1 MSVLDRLFGKGRT
14 ANAAETAEVRGD
26 LGRAIELWVEAGRPS
41 EAARVMVLR
50 GDAEVEPARRM
61 QYYLQASTIAPPTH
75 AVQREAR
82 LKRALLTI
90 TLAGGHALSHAA
102 RHDVL
107 AAAADLEALH
117 EPERAAEAYRLAGD
131 REGEARAFAQA
142 GDIEKLEDL
151 LVSEGDKERATR
163 TRHQG
168 HAEIELL
175 AASGRRREALEAAV
189 ALAQM
194 QPGAADDRAHGLRTR
209 ALKGPVVRLLIDG
222 KAVTLILGNEVVI
235 GRTEGSLRIPSHAV
249 SRVHL
254 RIARVDGRVVVSDLG
269 SRNGTQL
276 RGMNVKGALDVG
288 DELALQL
295 GKEVPIRLA
304 PAPDMPGALA
314 IDVAGD
320 RYLAPLGPA
329 RLSVA
334 GWVIDQASDG
344 WVELSSTDGSAFI
357 KGVSLVTR
365 ATLLVGDAINA
376 ARSGEAVLRVVG
388 SR

>member
-14 ANAAETAEVRGD
+14 ANAAEKAELRGD
-26 LGRAIELWVEAGRPS
+26 LGRAVELWVEAGHPS
-41 EAARVMVLR
+41 QAARVMVLR

-61 QYYLQASTIAPPTH
+61 QFYIQAATLAPATH

-90 TLAGGHALSHAA
+90 ALAGGHALSRAA
-102 RHDVL
+102 RDDVL

-117 EPERAAEAYRLAGD
+117 EPERAAEAYGLAGD
-131 REGEARAFAQA
+131 REGEARALAQA

-151 LVSEGDKERATR
+151 LVSEGDKERAMR
-163 TRHQG
+163 TRHHG
-168 HAEIELL
+168 HAEIDVL

-209 ALKGPVVRLLIDG
+209 ALKGPLVRLLIEG
-222 KAVTLILGNEVVI
+222 KAVTLILGDEVVI
-235 GRTEGSLRIPSHAV
+235 GRTEGSLRIASHAV

-254 RIARVDGRVVVSDLG
+254 RIARADGRVRVSDLG

-288 DELALQL
+288 DDLALQL

-304 PAPDMPGALA
+304 PALEIPGALA

-334 GWVIDQASDG
+334 GWVIELASDG
-344 WVELSSTDGSAFI
+344 WVELLSANGSAFI

-365 ATLLVGDAINA
+365 ATLLVGDAISA
-376 ARSGEAVLRVVG
+376 SRTGEVVLRVV
-388 SR
+388 